1 MSTYVLRI
9 IIGKVEYSS
18 KKKKKKKKLELVG
31 QQVMPPDLLFAG
43 WKVNVVQ

>member
-9 IIGKVEYSS
+9 IIGKVDYSS
-18 KKKKKKKKLELVG
+18 KKLELVG